1 MDKTK
6 LAANRTW
13 QVVKI
18 FGGAI
23 LWLGLVVLTY
33 YSLLTIPALVLVGLW
48 LYMTVSEYFRQPK
61 PPADDRRDE
70 DPQKHR

>member
-13 QVVKI
+13 QVIKI
-18 FGGAI
+18 FVGAI

-33 YSLLTIPALVLVGLW
+33 YSLLTIPILVLVGLW
-48 LYMTVSEYFRQPK
+48 LYMTVTDYFRPPK
-61 PPADDRRDE
+61 PPADDRHDE
-70 DPQKHR
+70 DPLKRH